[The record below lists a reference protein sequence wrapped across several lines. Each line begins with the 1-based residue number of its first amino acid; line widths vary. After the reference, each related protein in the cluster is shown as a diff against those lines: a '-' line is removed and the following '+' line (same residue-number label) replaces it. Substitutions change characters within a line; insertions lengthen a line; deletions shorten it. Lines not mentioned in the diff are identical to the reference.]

1 MTSESNRMTSCG
13 LNNSGFLLFGTD
25 IEMGDPDTFNTT
37 GSRLW
42 QRVVLLFQEELK
54 AEYALMRQGRF
65 TVDNIMSYL
74 YGEQISQIPATYYN
88 RDMQTKYLDF
98 GSAYL
103 YALHGSGE
111 KHLKRWIRERLM
123 YVDTLLGYMVSS
135 SDYITI
141 RSNKLGYVYLDI
153 QMYIPM
159 YVTVKWRDEAGG
171 TGIQTKRV
179 GKGETVRFEYT
190 MPTATDQEILVYA
203 GHYIKSLGDLTN
215 LQPSTLLIANANRLT
230 EITCHSDNLINTD
243 LSECKLL
250 QKIDI
255 SDCIKLGTGIG
266 AQPILNIEKAKYLR
280 YLDCRNTQLTAIY
293 TMQSG
298 SNLEEIYYPESVQ
311 TVELINQAYLKV
323 VGIPYRIDE
332 ETGNVI
338 KCENLADVKIDTCKN
353 VEYMQY
359 PYVEGDYVNL
369 SAIKH
374 VQNLTLINSLD
385 KLDSMSFEGFNKL
398 KTLTLSTM
406 HNINSLGFDD
416 MLSYSDTASLES
428 IKVSDCP
435 LIDKVTFN
443 MTNISYKVEFV
454 ENAKID
460 LGGMQSVKTIESNA
474 SIKGLK
480 TLIIPTSLKELKFTA
495 ELGDGTTSIVNVWS
509 AAANHANDGF
519 EGMDLLD
526 ISLEYLDMDKLIN
539 VGKAINFHITP
550 TEQHPN
556 MNTSRTDKFF
566 KPEGSINLSNYT
578 GSMVGMLKG
587 VDLSKLD
594 IIIDKNQYQPDLT
607 GLFENAIL
615 DAQSI
620 EKINM
625 ILSKYIMANNWSKL
639 FKNADVKFSSLAID
653 IPDETTRRNMNLSE
667 MFYNT
672 SVSDDIVM
680 TKNIINVSNMFR
692 DCKNMRSYQENWNKT
707 LYSEIVTDDCYKGTG
722 GDLDFVPTI
731 WGGYGFF
738 PDVTTIAVINV
749 PTSDYTVKIS
759 ARNRT
764 TTTYGIVNWGDGTIN
779 SLYDVDYSHTFAYPG
794 VYTIKGH
801 YSFGLGNIN
810 HSSVNNT
817 LIEVTQMPTNI
828 TNLSSA
834 FKYCSKLE
842 SVNMGELQATNL
854 KDTFSECANLINVD
868 ISGLNTE
875 NVSNMSGMFMNCKKL
890 KNIDMS
896 GFVTD
901 KVTNMNSMF
910 NGCAELID
918 LDLSNF
924 NTEALLDM
932 SNMFGGCESLT
943 SLNVSTFDT
952 SNVTN
957 MNSLFYN
964 CKSLPVLEISNFN
977 TEQVEN
983 MSYMF
988 YKCSK
993 LETLDVSNIYTPKV
1007 NNMKYM
1013 FAYCENLS
1021 SLDILHFTTDIV
1033 NSLEGMFCGCSDIV
1047 ELDLSNFTTNNVEST
1062 LSMFENCIS
1071 LKIINLLNWD
1081 TSSVKTLDS
1090 MFEGC
1095 KQLAELNIDH
1105 FNTEQVENMN
1115 SMFKGCSS
1123 LLSLNLNNFNTTKV
1137 EDMESMFESCTNLG
1151 GLDLSSFNT
1160 SRVTSMRQMFYN
1172 CNNLSELNVSSFD
1185 TINVKSLLNMFYNC
1199 KKVGVLDVSGFNTS
1213 KVTDM
1218 GGLFYGCNNI
1228 TEIDVS
1234 KFDTGNVENME
1245 HMFYGCINL
1254 YSIPL
1259 SGWDTK
1265 SVKNMGGMFY
1275 SCVKLYA
1282 LDLSTWVT
1290 DKVTDMYNMFHS
1302 CSLLT
1307 EIKMDNFDT
1316 SNVTN
1321 MGYMFHN
1328 CEKLAGLDISHF
1340 DTRNVTNM
1348 RNMFYGC
1355 SSLTDLDLSHLD
1367 TSKVTNMSYM
1377 LCNLRSNVKF
1387 NNKVNN
1393 ALKNTTSMFN
1403 IFYGNSID
1411 MTNFSLANSTNN
1423 TQFIAIAPNLVDF
1436 IPPTNIN
1443 TSIKVLAE
1451 NLSVD
1456 SLKALIENLGIVTKP
1471 QHLEIGSS
1479 NIAKLT
1485 DEEIAVAIN
1494 KGWSVS

>member
-1 MTSESNRMTSCG
+1 M
-13 LNNSGFLLFGTD
+13 
-25 IEMGDPDTFNTT
+25 
-37 GSRLW
+37 
-42 QRVVLLFQEELK
+42 
-54 AEYALMRQGRF
+54 
-65 TVDNIMSYL
+65 
-74 YGEQISQIPATYYN
+74 
-88 RDMQTKYLDF
+88 
-98 GSAYL
+98 
-103 YALHGSGE
+103 
-111 KHLKRWIRERLM
+111 
-123 YVDTLLGYMVSS
+123 
-135 SDYITI
+135 
-141 RSNKLGYVYLDI
+141 
-153 QMYIPM
+153 
-159 YVTVKWRDEAGG
+159 
-171 TGIQTKRV
+171 
-179 GKGETVRFEYT
+179 
-190 MPTATDQEILVYA
+190 
-203 GHYIKSLGDLTN
+203 GDLTN

-243 LSECKLL
+243 LSECTLL

-255 SDCIKLGTGIG
+255 SDCNKLGTGIG

-280 YLDCRNTQLTAIY
+280 YLDCRNTKLTAIY

-298 SNLEEIYYPESVQ
+298 SNLEEIYYPETVQ
-311 TVELINQAYLKV
+311 TVELINQAYLRV

-332 ETGNVI
+332 ETGKVI
-338 KCENLADVKIDTCKN
+338 KCESLADVKIDTCKN
-353 VEYMQY
+353 VEYIQY

-385 KLDSMSFEGFNKL
+385 KLDKMSFEGFNKL
-398 KTLTLSTM
+398 KTLTLGTM
-406 HNINSLGFDD
+406 HNISALGFDD
-416 MLSYSDTASLES
+416 MLAYKDNASLES
-428 IKVSDCP
+428 IKVTDCP

-526 ISLEYLDMDKLIN
+526 ISLEYLDMNKLIN
-539 VGKAINFHITP
+539 VDRAINFHIAP

-566 KPEGSINLSNYT
+566 KPEGSVNLTNYT

-615 DAQSI
+615 DAQSV

-639 FKNADVKFSSLAID
+639 FKNADIKFSSLAIN
-653 IPDETTRRNMNLSE
+653 IPDESTRRNMNLSE

-680 TKNIINVSNMFR
+680 TKNLVNVSNMFR
-692 DCKNMRSYQENWNKT
+692 DCKNMRSYQNNWDKT

-738 PDVTTIAVINV
+738 PDVTTISIINV

-764 TTTYGIVNWGDGTIN
+764 TTTYGVVNWGDGTIN

-810 HSSVNNT
+810 HSSVNTT

-828 TNLSSA
+828 TNLASA

-842 SVNMGELQATNL
+842 SVNMGELQVTNL
-854 KDTFSECANLINVD
+854 NDTFSECNALTNINL
-868 ISGLNTE
+868 SGVNTE
-875 NVSNMSGMFMNCKKL
+875 NVLNMKGTFTNCKKL
-890 KNIDMS
+890 KNLDLS

-901 KVTNMNSMF
+901 NVTNMSGMFNGCVELVELDLSNFNTEMVEDMSNMFGSCESLASLNVSSFDTSKVTNMNSMF
-910 NGCAELID
+910 Y
-918 LDLSNF
+918 S
-924 NTEALLDM
+924 
-932 SNMFGGCESLT
+932 
-943 SLNVSTFDT
+943 
-952 SNVTN
+952 
-957 MNSLFYN
+957 
-964 CKSLPVLEISNFN
+964 CKSLPVLEITNFN
-977 TEQVEN
+977 TELVEN

-988 YKCSK
+988 YKCTK
-993 LETLDVSNIYTPKV
+993 LGSLDVSSITTEKV
-1007 NNMKYM
+1007 NTMKYM
-1013 FAYCENLS
+1013 FSGCEKLS
-1021 SLDILHFTTDIV
+1021 SLDILHFTTDNV
-1033 NSLEGMFCGCSDIV
+1033 TTLEGMFNGCLDLL
-1047 ELDLSNFTTNNVEST
+1047 ELDLSNFNTSNVESV
-1062 LSMFENCIS
+1062 LSMFENCTSIKS
-1071 LKIINLLNWD
+1071 INMLNWD
-1081 TSSVKTLDS
+1081 TSKIQTMDG

-1095 KQLAELNIDH
+1095 KQLTELEINH
-1105 FNTEQVENMN
+1105 FVTDQVENMN
-1115 SMFKGCSS
+1115 SMIKGCSS
-1123 LLSLNLNNFNTTKV
+1123 LIS
-1137 EDMESMFESCTNLG
+1137 
-1151 GLDLSSFNT
+1151 LDLSNWNTSKVTDMNSMFYSCTSLNSLDVSKFNT
-1160 SRVTSMRQMFYN
+1160 SQVTSMGNMFYN
-1172 CNNLSELNVSSFD
+1172 CNNLAELDVSSFD
-1185 TINVKSLLNMFYNC
+1185 TGKVKDMGNMFYNC
-1199 KKVGVLDVSGFNTS
+1199 KKVNVLNVSGFNTSNVTNMGGLFYGCTNISEIDVSGFNTS
-1213 KVTDM
+1213 KV
-1218 GGLFYGCNNI
+1218 
-1228 TEIDVS
+1228 
-1234 KFDTGNVENME
+1234 ENME
-1245 HMFYGCINL
+1245 HLFYGCINL

-1259 SGWDTK
+1259 ADWDTK
-1265 SVKNMGGMFY
+1265 SVKSMGSLFY
-1275 SCVKLYA
+1275 SCTKLYS
-1282 LDLSTWVT
+1282 LDLSNWVT

-1302 CSLLT
+1302 CNLLT
-1307 EIKMDNFDT
+1307 SIKMDKFNT

-1328 CEKLAGLDISHF
+1328 CEKLAELNIAHF
-1340 DTRNVTNM
+1340 NTSNVTNM

-1355 SSLTDLDLSHLD
+1355 KSLTSLDINHFD
-1367 TSKVTNMSYM
+1367 TSKVNNMSYM
-1377 LCNLRSNVKF
+1377 LCNLYCDVSF
-1387 NNKVNN
+1387 NNKPNN
-1393 ALKNTTSMFN
+1393 ALKTATAMFN
-1403 IFYGNSID
+1403 IFYGSSID
-1411 MTNFSLANSTNN
+1411 MSNFSLSNSTNN
-1423 TQFIAIAPNLVDF
+1423 TQFISIAPNLVEF

-1456 SLKALIENLGIVTKP
+1456 SLNALIDNLNIVTKP
-1471 QHLEIGSS
+1471 QHLEIGAG
-1479 NIAKLT
+1479 NIAKLS
-1485 DEEIAVAIN
+1485 DEELAVAIN